1 MAVATKL
8 INLQNSYPMLLSEDT
23 ILSGITFP
31 QLIKITI

>member
-31 QLIKITI
+31 

>member
-8 INLQNSYPMLLSEDT
+8 TNLQNSYPMLLSEDT

-31 QLIKITI
+31 